1 MKSYPFY
8 LAGQI
13 QETTHTIVVKNP
25 GNGEVIFEVNSA
37 GEKEAEEAVQS
48 ALRGIRISR
57 HLPAWKRAEV
67 LEYISRK
74 LNERKE
80 EIANTICLEAG
91 KPIQFAR
98 LEVDRAVQTFRLAA
112 AWVWTQNGELMD
124 LSHSPGQE
132 GRMGLVKHF
141 PNGPCLLISPFNF
154 PLNLVAHKVAPAI
167 ATGNAFILK
176 PASATP
182 RTALILAEIIAETDY
197 PKEAWSVLPCNRQ
210 TGQYLVEHPLIT
222 LLSFTGSPE
231 VGWKMKA
238 EAGKKKVILELG
250 GDAAV
255 ILDETA
261 NIEEAIPKIITG
273 AYAYAGQICISIQRI
288 IPTRKIYSE
297 VLNKLMDTL
306 PHLPTGEAL
315 NPNVICGPII
325 DEANTNRTINW
336 INEATSK
343 GAKLISGGEQIGYN
357 LIKPT
362 LLENIPTDTN
372 LYSKEAFAPIAG
384 IRMAEDFEDA
394 VRIVN
399 HSPFGLQTGVFTQLE
414 NRMKYAFENLE
425 VGGVIHNQAPT
436 LRIDSM
442 PYGGIKDSGLG
453 REGIAYACRE
463 MCEPK
468 ILVW

>member
-8 LAGQI
+8 LAGQT
-13 QETTHTIVVKNP
+13 QESAQKISVINP
-25 GNGEVIFEVNSA
+25 GNGELLYEVNSA
-37 GEKEAEEAVQS
+37 TETMAEQAVQS
-48 ALRGIRISR
+48 AVIGYNKSR
-57 HLPAWKRAEV
+57 QLPAWKKAEI
-67 LEYISRK
+67 LNYISRRIE
-74 LNERKE
+74 ERKTE
-80 EIANTICLEAG
+80 LAETICLEAG
-91 KPIQFAR
+91 KPIQYAR

-124 LSHSPGQE
+124 LSHAPGQE
-132 GRMGLVKHF
+132 GRMGLVKYF

-154 PLNLVAHKVAPAI
+154 PLNLVAHKVAPAM

-210 TGQYLVEHPLIT
+210 TGQYLVEHPQIT
-222 LLSFTGSPE
+222 LLSFTGSPD

-255 ILDETA
+255 ILDETS
-261 NIEEAIPKIITG
+261 NLDEAIPKIING

-288 IPTRKIYSE
+288 IPTREIYSE
-297 VLNKLMDTL
+297 VRNRLMDQL
-306 PHLPTGEAL
+306 PLVPTGEAI
-315 NPNVICGPII
+315 NPDVICGPII
-325 DEANTNRTINW
+325 DEANTTRTISW
-336 INEATSK
+336 IKEAINE
-343 GAKLISGGEQIGYN
+343 GAHLLSGGEQIGYN
-357 LIKPT
+357 LVNPT
-362 LLENIPTDTN
+362 LLENIPAGTN
-372 LYSKEAFAPIAG
+372 LFSKEAFAPIAG
-384 IRMAEDFEDA
+384 IRMAEDFEEA
-394 VRIVN
+394 IRLVN
-399 HSPFGLQTGVFTQLE
+399 QSSFGLQTGIFTQLE
-414 NRMKYAFENLE
+414 NRLKYAFENLE